1 MWWGGYGFVS
11 YNGERDNEM
20 FRGKIYSQ
28 ANIRLFDRIEIG
40 MCVCVCGERENW
52 PCRILMCYPVL
63 SLLVMSDSL

>member
-40 MCVCVCGERENW
+40 MCVCLWRERELALQD
-52 PCRILMCYPVL
+52 IDVL
-63 SLLVMSDSL
+63 SCAQSLSHV